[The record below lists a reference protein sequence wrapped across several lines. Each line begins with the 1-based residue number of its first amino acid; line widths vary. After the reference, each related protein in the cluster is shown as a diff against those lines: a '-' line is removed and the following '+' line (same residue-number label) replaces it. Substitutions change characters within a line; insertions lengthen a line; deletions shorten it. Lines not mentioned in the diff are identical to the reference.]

1 MTPSN
6 SSSTCDFCQ
15 SCCHGTGEFCIFIS
29 AARVPQSKYP
39 RSLHIPFH
47 SIPHLGFKYCG
58 GKEKSTCTASC
69 CCYKSNT
76 CYSVNLQPPYSDITS
91 DAQHQRPP
99 QFFCHDKG
107 ENDLSFFSI
116 HSKHWNR
123 IAKFSCVISCR
134 VHAKC

>member
-1 MTPSN
+1 MLSWHRRVLYFHICSP
-6 SSSTCDFCQ
+6 SSSVQ
-15 SCCHGTGEFCIFIS
+15 VSEVS
-29 AARVPQSKYP
+29 SY
-39 RSLHIPFH
+39 SIPFH